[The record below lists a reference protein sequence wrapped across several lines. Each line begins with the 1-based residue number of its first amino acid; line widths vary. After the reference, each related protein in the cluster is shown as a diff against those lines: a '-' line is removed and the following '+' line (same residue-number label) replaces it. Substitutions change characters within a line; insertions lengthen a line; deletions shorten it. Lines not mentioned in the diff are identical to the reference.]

1 MVYLKQASIYEILIP
16 RHNMNVANIL
26 HISFPRLNPREIV
39 YTSVES
45 EEMKNER
52 MNVREA
58 RKVGARAKVSWK
70 EYSTLSLSLKN
81 NKKLLHTE

>member
-1 MVYLKQASIYEILIP
+1 MTYLNQVNFDKILIP
-16 RHNMNVANIL
+16 RHDMDVANIL
-26 HISFPRLNPREIV
+26 HISSLRINPREIV
-39 YTSVES
+39 CTSMER

-70 EYSTLSLSLKN
+70 EYAKLLLSLKN
-81 NKKLLHTE
+81 N